1 MPRQTFFP
9 NPDNKPQGF
18 SPATRAGNLVFVSG
32 QVSTDAG
39 GGLVGR
45 GDCGAQAEQ
54 CLDNVEAA
62 LKAAGA
68 AMGDVTKITAFL
80 VDVDDYQAYAQAR
93 LRRFPRTA
101 RQQHRRREGAGLVR
115 LPGRDRGRRGTG
127 GTLRS
132 SPLRQ
137 GRSAA

>member
-32 QVSTDAG
+32 QVSTDAD

-68 AMGDVTKITAFL
+68 ALGDVTKITAFL

-93 LRRFPRTA
+93 LRRFPEDGPASSTVVVKA
-101 RQQHRRREGAGLVR
+101 LV
-115 LPGRDRGRRGTG
+115 LPDY
-127 GTLRS
+127 LVEIEAVAV
-132 SPLRQ
+132 LE
-137 GRSAA
+137 